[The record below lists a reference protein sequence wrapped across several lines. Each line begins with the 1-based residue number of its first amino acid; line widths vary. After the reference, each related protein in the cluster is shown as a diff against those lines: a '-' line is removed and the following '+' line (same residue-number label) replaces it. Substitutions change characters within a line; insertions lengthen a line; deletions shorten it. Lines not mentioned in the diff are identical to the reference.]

1 MTERLADILLVED
14 DPEDADLTRETLLRQ
29 QLYNRLH
36 VVQDGDEAMR
46 FLRREDDHADAPR
59 PDLMILDMSLP
70 RMNGWEVLAE
80 VKTDVDLR
88 SIPVVVLTSSENEEI
103 VQQAYDLFANCY
115 IVKPVDL
122 KQYIEVIKSIEN
134 FWIKVVNLWPE

>member
-88 SIPVVVLTSSENEEI
+88 SIPVVVLSSSENEEI

>member
-46 FLRREDDHADAPR
+46 FLRREGDHAEAPR

-70 RMNGWEVLAE
+70 RMNGREVLAE
-80 VKTDVDLR
+80 VKADEELR

-115 IVKPVDL
+115 VVKPVDL
-122 KQYIEVIKSIEN
+122 KQYIEVVKSIEN
-134 FWIKVVNLWPE
+134 FWIKVVSLCPE